1 MAPTRLALAALA
13 GCAVVVAAG
22 CGSSGNGW
30 HEFAK
35 RTVDG
40 SAIGAAGG
48 TVDNPAAVRV
58 QVDADPD
65 VKTQV
70 NYSID
75 CSGGMHPQTGL
86 ANGHTP
92 FTTPVPLPGGRQP
105 CTVSASASKSQPTKM
120 TVTLLARSA
129 PST

>member
-1 MAPTRLALAALA
+1 VAPRRLALAALT
-13 GCAVVVAAG
+13 AVALVAAAG

-48 TVDNPAAVRV
+48 QVDDPAGV
-58 QVDADPD
+58 QVKVEADPN
-65 VKTQV
+65 VETQV

-75 CSGGMHPQTGL
+75 CSGGLHPQTGL
-86 ANGHTP
+86 ANGRTP

-120 TVTLLARSA
+120 TVTLLARS
-129 PST
+129 T

>member
-1 MAPTRLALAALA
+1 MRLAVAALT
-13 GCAVVVAAG
+13 GVVLLAAAG
-22 CGSSGNGW
+22 CGSSGDGW

-40 SAIGAAGG
+40 SAVGAAGG
-48 TVDNPAAVRV
+48 TVENPAAVRV
-58 QVDADPD
+58 EVEADPN

-75 CSGGMHPQTGL
+75 CSGGRHPQTGL
-86 ANGHTP
+86 ANGRTP

-120 TVTLLARSA
+120 TVTLLARST
-129 PST
+129 PSA

>member
-1 MAPTRLALAALA
+1 VAPGRLALAALT
-13 GCAVVVAAG
+13 GVALLTSAG

-40 SAIGAAGG
+40 SAVGAAGG
-48 TVDNPAAVRV
+48 MVDNPAAV
-58 QVDADPD
+58 QVKVEADPD

-75 CSGGMHPQTGL
+75 CSGGLHPQTGL

-105 CTVSASASKSQPTKM
+105 CTVSASASKSRPTKM
-120 TVTLLARSA
+120 TVTLLARSSS
-129 PST
+129 ST